1 MNPNSRLYIMLE
13 RLRDSTLRSG
23 LVLFWAL
30 WLTLVTVTNLT
41 DALKQ
46 FGLLPDEWKFASY
59 NYALVV
65 ETVGAFGVPAS
76 IAAALFGG
84 VILWQVVAAGL
95 LWRAFGV
102 LRRGGDGQAAEVT
115 QAFVVNLALW
125 SAFLIATELT
135 VNYVTAGTHKGTLLA
150 LLATLLVLRSGTP
163 RPDVPFRGGDAS
175 AAVAARAS

>member
-1 MNPNSRLYIMLE
+1 MLE

-30 WLTLVTVTNLT
+30 WLTIVTVTNLT

-46 FGLLPDEWKFASY
+46 LGLLPDEWKFASY

-84 VILWQVVAAGL
+84 VILWQAVAAGL
-95 LWRAFGV
+95 LWRAFSV
-102 LRRGGDGQAAEVT
+102 LRLGGDGHAAEVT

-150 LLATLLVLRSGTP
+150 QLATLLVLRSGTAS
-163 RPDVPFRGGDAS
+163 RGIGGGAGDLSAS
-175 AAVAARAS
+175 VAGRTS